1 VLQGKAKDMLTQL
14 FKLQEEYYNLFNQ
27 QMTENVKL
35 RQLLVLYNQK
45 YRTQL
50 KKSNKIKEKF
60 ENNNI
65 QNTLTI
71 TINREENSRFKDMV
85 NYNKTEINIFRKI
98 LKVNYNQIDLDTFKE
113 EKKLMN
119 GFLSINL

>member
-1 VLQGKAKDMLTQL
+1 MLTQL
-14 FKLQEEYYNLFNQ
+14 FKLQEEYYNIFNQ
-27 QMTENVKL
+27 EMSENVKL
-35 RQLLVLYNQK
+35 KQLLVLYNQK

-98 LKVNYNQIDLDTFKE
+98 LKVNYNQTDLDTFKE

-119 GFLSINL
+119 GFYLLIFRS